1 MTTAIETKADLKEA
15 LLHYLKYGEENAIP
29 GPQLASILGLKDTR
43 PMRITIIDLISEG
56 TPVCGNAAHGYFI
69 ANSIDE
75 VNAELNL
82 LRNKYG
88 MNLLRRYAS
97 LKRAGRSLL
106 QPGQLTLKI

>member
-1 MTTAIETKADLKEA
+1 MTTAIETKTDLKVA
-15 LLHYLKYGEENAIP
+15 LLHYLKHGEENAIP
-29 GPQLASILGLKDTR
+29 GPQLAKMLGLKDTR
-43 PMRITIIDLISEG
+43 PMRLIIPELIAEG
-56 TPVCGNAAHGYFI
+56 IPICGNAAHGYFI
-69 ANSIDE
+69 ASSVDE